1 MALIF
6 SNTAIAG
13 LTLITPHQIRE
24 ERGCFCKYFSKKNF
38 EENSLPSDFSEFS
51 VNMSYKKGTL
61 RGMPYQHNPS
71 QARLVYVITGSIFD
85 VALDLRQNSNTFGK
99 YECFYLSAN
108 SYQAVF
114 IPGDFAHGCLSLED
128 NTIICEQFTGDYIP
142 ENSGRIIWNDKELN
156 IPWPI
161 NALNVPLIISEKD
174 NDSQTFVQY
183 RKRYNLAEKIV
194 VNEK

>member
-6 SNTAIAG
+6 FKARIPG
-13 LTLITPHQIRE
+13 LTRITPHHVKD
-24 ERGCFCKYFSKKNF
+24 ERGYFCKYFNKKNF
-38 EENSLPSDFSEFS
+38 EENGLSSDFTEFS
-51 VNMSYKKGTL
+51 VNMFNRKGTL

-85 VALDLRQNSNTFGK
+85 VALDLRQNSDTFGK
-99 YECFYLSAN
+99 YECFELSAN
-108 SYQAVF
+108 NNQAVF

-161 NALNVPLIISEKD
+161 DTLNTPIFVSEKD
-174 NDSQTFVQY
+174 NNGQTFMQY
-183 RKRYNLAEKIV
+183 KKI
-194 VNEK
+194 NIQRNSILQ